1 MFRVFVVGG
10 KAYVSEESDSV
21 FRKNHNL
28 RTQDMELIASYATRE
43 ALTSK
48 QFERALKQYNV
59 TEVIDET
66 KPVVPK
72 IRPLRNIFRDYPPE
86 VIAEYRRRH
95 SERQR
100 GRTFTDEAKAKMAAA
115 KRNRP
120 SNNKGR
126 RRSIVANIEQS
137 NSMKGKQCV
146 KGYITYSEP
155 YSGKQIRLPPGVNPP
170 PGYIKG
176 MTTEEREDRRR
187 RAQVQWY
194 MRKNKLTDR

>member
-10 KAYVSEESDSV
+10 KAYVTEDSDSI
-21 FRKNHNL
+21 FRKNHDL

-48 QFERALKQYNV
+48 QFERSLKQYNV

-66 KPVVPK
+66 TPPPPK
-72 IRPLRNIFRDYPPE
+72 KWHKYVDGPPE
-86 VIAEYRRRH
+86 VIEEYKRRQ
-95 SERQR
+95 SEKMT
-100 GRTFTDEAKAKMAAA
+100 GRKLPDEVRAKMAAA
-115 KRNRP
+115 KRGRP

-137 NSMKGKQCV
+137 NGMKGKQCV
-146 KGYITYSEP
+146 KGYITFHEP

-170 PGYIKG
+170 PGFLKG
-176 MTTEEREDRRR
+176 IPVEMAEDQTRRLHAIL
-187 RAQVQWY
+187 RA
-194 MRKNKLTDR
+194 RKGKLTDY